1 MPEWLHEA
9 GIGEERAILVE
20 DGRIIA
26 ARVDWGESLRPGLI
40 AAAQLVS
47 KTSGSKRGTVRFVNG
62 EQALVD
68 GLPADITEGASLTV
82 RIVRAAIAERG
93 RTKLPQCRPTT
104 EASRPAPTL
113 LAELRAGPYP
123 VHTLP
128 ITDRAFDQAGWDE
141 LVEEAQTGTVTFA
154 NGSLTISATPA
165 MTLIDVDGAL
175 PPKALA
181 LAAIP
186 AIADALSRLDIA
198 GSIGIDFPTIEA
210 KADRQAVDSALAEA
224 LHHWRGERTSING
237 FGFVQLVSRLERPS
251 LVARFARFPVGAAA
265 RALLRR
271 AERVAEPGAL
281 LLTAHPRIKT
291 AVLPEWEDD
300 LARRTGRT
308 IRWQEDSALALGAG
322 FAQAVSL

>member
-9 GIGEERAILVE
+9 GIGEDRAILVE

-26 ARVDWGESLRPGLI
+26 ARIDWGESLRAGLI
-40 AAAQLVS
+40 APAQLVS
-47 KTSGSKRGTVRFVNG
+47 KAAGSKRGTVRFADG
-62 EQALVD
+62 AQALVD
-68 GLPADITEGASLTV
+68 SLPATITEGATLTV
-82 RIVRAAIAERG
+82 QVVRAAIAERG
-93 RTKLPQCRPTT
+93 RTKLPQTRPTT
-104 EASRPAPTL
+104 EKPRPAPTL
-113 LAELRAGPYP
+113 LAELRAGPHP
-123 VHTLP
+123 VRTLP
-128 ITDRAFDQAGWDE
+128 ITDRTFDQAGWDE
-141 LVEEAQTGTVTFA
+141 LLEEALTGTVTFP

-186 AIADALSRLDIA
+186 AIADALHRLDIG
-198 GSIGIDFPTIEA
+198 GSIGIDFPTVEA

-224 LHHWRGERTSING
+224 LRDWRGERTSMNG
-237 FGFVQLVSRLERPS
+237 FGFVQLISRLERPS
-251 LVARFARFPVGAAA
+251 LIARFARFPAAAAA

-281 LLTAHPRIKT
+281 LLTAHPRVKAAI
-291 AVLPEWEDD
+291 LPEWEAE
-300 LARRTGRT
+300 LARRTGRN
-308 IRWQEDSALALGAG
+308 IRWHEDSALALGAG